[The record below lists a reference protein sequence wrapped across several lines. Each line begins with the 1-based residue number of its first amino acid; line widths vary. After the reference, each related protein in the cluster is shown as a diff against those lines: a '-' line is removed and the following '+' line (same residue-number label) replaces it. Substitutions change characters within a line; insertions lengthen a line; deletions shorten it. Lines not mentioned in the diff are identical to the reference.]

1 MVINFSSGKVIATP
15 HEVVVRYQVGQIT
28 LQSQVDALQLI
39 LPACILSAN
48 GAECKWS
55 IKLDDESQVKAISE
69 ACSIEIMRV

>member
-1 MVINFSSGKVIATP
+1 MVIDFSSGKVIVTP

>member
-1 MVINFSSGKVIATP
+1 MVIDISSGKVIVTP